1 MITILSSRK
10 FATRSKKREVG
21 QYKDVLEYQYTSGAD
36 GEASISLPA
45 LIGKEIIQIEKE
57 IKPLLSSE
65 YSFNASS
72 GLLTLIGTTAD
83 AGQTL
88 FILYKTTITY

>member
-21 QYKDVLEYQYTSGAD
+21 QYKDVLEYQYTAGAD
-36 GEASISLPA
+36 GETSISLPA

-57 IKPLLSSE
+57 IKCLLSSE

-88 FILYKTTITY
+88 FILYKITVTY